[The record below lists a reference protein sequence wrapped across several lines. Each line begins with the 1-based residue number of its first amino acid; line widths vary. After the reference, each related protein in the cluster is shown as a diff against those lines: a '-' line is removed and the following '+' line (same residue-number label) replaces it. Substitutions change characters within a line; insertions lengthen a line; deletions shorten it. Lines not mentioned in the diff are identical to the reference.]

1 MASPPNV
8 MIVGKDVPQQT
19 ALLDVRPTPSQAEV
33 CSEEA
38 ADSNGSPKPKPIPG
52 VASLGQLP
60 REPVDLPPLSVLPK
74 SLPPKPV
81 SPSDPMGGHECI
93 LLPSPPPQPSPSQRK
108 PSLLERRRQQHL
120 AASKAK
126 RRLIEEAG
134 ATEAGRYADARRRA
148 AALYALP
155 PPAYRP
161 SPAVYRENLPAQRP
175 SSAREAAGGRRSP
188 PSSPDASVRRLR
200 QQNMEMLPIPIR
212 PTKAELKAINAFIL
226 RREAWSAARRWDAR
240 VRASQL

>member
-1 MASPPNV
+1 MRGEPLWSHFFGCQLHVGRNRGALRPALITLASV
-8 MIVGKDVPQQT
+8 LTKYLLDVPQQT

-81 SPSDPMGGHECI
+81 LPSDPMGGHECI

-108 PSLLERRRQQHL
+108 PSLLERRRQPLGCQQGEE
-120 AASKAK
+120 AAYRGSGRHRSRTIRRRPTPRRCALRASSPSLPTLS
-126 RRLIEEAG
+126 RRLPRELARA
-134 ATEAGRYADARRRA
+134 ATELGA
-148 AALYALP
+148 
-155 PPAYRP
+155 
-161 SPAVYRENLPAQRP
+161 
-175 SSAREAAGGRRSP
+175 
-188 PSSPDASVRRLR
+188 
-200 QQNMEMLPIPIR
+200 
-212 PTKAELKAINAFIL
+212 
-226 RREAWSAARRWDAR
+226 
-240 VRASQL
+240 